1 MTTLLN
7 FTKPAKVDIGG
18 GFDGGPEGGY
28 VPQMSATDAQRWKA
42 KRFNAG
48 KPNDRI
54 ELRKNFGSTQVFM
67 IVALDGWDLSGKN
80 EFRRGR
86 KTNEYYFTDTRGL
99 NVRMSMNGP
108 LLMTFETF
116 AEFNQIVEEAR
127 AVLLVDRAVE

>member
-1 MTTLLN
+1 MLLN
-7 FTKPAKVDIGG
+7 FDKPAKVDVGG
-18 GFDGGPEGGY
+18 GFDGGPKGGY
-28 VPQMSATDAQRWKA
+28 VPQMSTADAQRWKA
-42 KRFNAG
+42 KRLNAV

-80 EFRRGR
+80 EFRKGR
-86 KTNEYYFTDTRGL
+86 DPKGYYSTDTRGL

-116 AEFNQIVEEAR
+116 AEFNQIVEEAK
-127 AVLLVDRAVE
+127 ALLLADKEPA